1 MVSCISFDYIYYNS
15 MPSNKTIGVIAVL
28 GASMMWALEPILA
41 KLSFQSTDVL
51 NTFATR
57 ILFCLIII
65 TIYALAKNPRE
76 LRVKPKEFK
85 WLIYLSLVATLFAD
99 FIYTY
104 AFTRVMVINAVL
116 IGHIQPIFIVVL
128 GYFFLKSDRLT
139 KFDYLGI
146 LFMIFAGILVS
157 TKTIENLRNLRFA
170 TFGDLLVLF
179 ATFAWATTA
188 ITTRKYLREL
198 PAHVIAFYRFLF
210 AGILFFVYLLLTLGI
225 KITNIYQVLLGFVIG
240 IGTILYYE
248 GLKRIKAAQ
257 VSSLE
262 LSTPFFATFLGYIVL
277 KEFITFLQLLGL
289 LFLVV
294 GIYFIS
300 KKEKI

>member
-1 MVSCISFDYIYYNS
+1 

-28 GASMMWALEPILA
+28 GASVMWALEPIFA

-65 TIYALAKNPRE
+65 TLYALTKNPRK
-76 LRVKPKEFK
+76 LRVEPKEFK

-116 IGHIQPIFIVVL
+116 IGHIQPIFIVIL

-146 LFMIFAGILVS
+146 LFMIFAGVFVS
-157 TKTIENLRNLRFA
+157 TKTIDNLKNLRFG
-170 TFGDLLVLF
+170 TFGDLLVLS

-198 PAHVIAFYRFLF
+198 PAQVIAFYRFLF
-210 AGILFFVYLLLTLGI
+210 AGILFFVYLLLTHGI

-257 VSSLE
+257 VAALE
-262 LSTPFFATFLGYIVL
+262 LATPFFATLLGFFIL
-277 KEFITFLQLLGL
+277 KEIITILQLFG
-289 LFLVV
+289 LFLLAS
-294 GIYFIS
+294 GIYFLS
-300 KKEKI
+300 KKENF

>member
-1 MVSCISFDYIYYNS
+1 
-15 MPSNKTIGVIAVL
+15 MPSNKTIGVIAVI
-28 GASMMWALEPILA
+28 GASIMWALEPIFA
-41 KLSFQSTDVL
+41 KLSFQTTNVL

-57 ILFCLIII
+57 ILFCLVII
-65 TIYALAKNPRE
+65 TIYTLTKNPRE
-76 LRVKPKEFK
+76 LRVKPKEFR

-104 AFTRVMVINAVL
+104 AFTKVMVINAVL

-128 GYFFLKSDRLT
+128 GYFFLKTDKLT

-146 LFMIFAGILVS
+146 LFMIFAGIFVS
-157 TKTIENLRNLRFA
+157 AKTVDNLKNLRFG
-170 TFGDLLVLF
+170 TLGDILVLL

-198 PAHVIAFYRFLF
+198 PAQVIAFYRFIF
-210 AGILFFVYLLLTLGI
+210 AGIIFFVYLLLTHGI
-225 KITNIYQVLLGFVIG
+225 KIANIYQVLLGFVIG
-240 IGTILYYE
+240 VGTILYYE

-257 VSSLE
+257 VSALE
-262 LSTPFFATFLGYIVL
+262 LSTPFFATFLGYVIL
-277 KEFITFLQLLGL
+277 KEFITIMQFLGL
-289 LFLVV
+289 LFLMV

-300 KKEKI
+300 RKEKGE